1 MISKKKLSKSFF
13 AFKFAITKM
22 RVAICLAWNR
32 NRMGGTVSTIP
43 KYIYKELK
51 RYVSLSK
58 HKKTQTRFWSITAT
72 DT

>member
-1 MISKKKLSKSFF
+1 
-13 AFKFAITKM
+13 M